1 MRISI
6 STKVILPAFC
16 VILFF
21 GLALGYYVVRYQA
34 HILNLEMD
42 ERVTVLMNNLAYNSE
57 YPLLIEDPEAIVRLT
72 KGILSQKDIVFC
84 RIEDKSGNFFYEEG
98 SKEAGPISEYTNTI
112 VTKRAVEELG
122 EDLIMG
128 MSKELEEEIGKIYLS
143 VSHSGLNEKLNKAKK
158 IIAATII
165 PSIIIT
171 SLTVYL
177 LLRRLLS
184 RPIKQLVKATEKIS
198 QGNLNDRVPI
208 ETHDEIGVLAAS
220 FNKMTKDLQESTISR
235 QELEQRVVERT
246 RELAEERQNLENTVQ
261 VRTSELRESLEKVE
275 DANLLL
281 EHANRAKTQFLST
294 MSHELRTPLSVVIG
308 FTDLLSEQL
317 YGNLNDKQMKYVS
330 EIGSSAEH
338 LLSLITDLLDV
349 SKIDAGAMKL
359 EMEDISLDELINT
372 IVSMMSSQFRKKKI
386 NVKTS
391 IEPTLPVV
399 TADLRKCKQILMNLL
414 SNALKFTPEDG
425 RVEICAVDDGDSGVL
440 IEVRDT
446 GIGIAADEIDK
457 IFSEFYQVEKVHDE
471 QLGGTGIGLALTRRL
486 VELHGGK
493 IGVESKLGKGST
505 FWFTLPLKKL
515 SRKEPSEQKGAEEV
529 LKENGAP
536 KGRRILLVEDN
547 EVNLA
552 MAIEML
558 NVHNHQVVV
567 ARNGLEALDMAKQ
580 HKPELILMDIR
591 MPVMGGLEATQR
603 LRAIPEFANTPIIA
617 MTAST
622 GAEAEKTHII
632 KGCTAHLA
640 KPIHVKQLFAV
651 LKKYLSV
658 EN

>member
-1 MRISI
+1 MRLGI
-6 STKVILPAFC
+6 STKAILLAFC
-16 VILFF
+16 MIVFF
-21 GLALGYYVVRYQA
+21 GLALGYFVIRYQSRVLRLE
-34 HILNLEMD
+34 LN
-42 ERVTVLMNNLAYNSE
+42 ERVTVLMNNLSFNSE
-57 YPLLIEDPEAIVRLT
+57 YPLLIEDKEAIVRLT
-72 KGILSQKDIVFC
+72 KGILAQRDIVFC
-84 RIEDKSGNFFYEEG
+84 RIEDKSKNFFYEEG
-98 SKEAGPISEYTNTI
+98 SKEVGPISEYTTTI
-112 VTKRAVEELG
+112 VSKTAAEELG
-122 EDLIMG
+122 EELILG
-128 MSKELEEEIGKIYLS
+128 IPKELEEEIGRVYLC
-143 VSHSGLNEKLNKAKK
+143 VSHSGFKEKLNKAKR
-158 IIAATII
+158 IIAAIII
-165 PSIIIT
+165 PFIIT
-171 SLTVYL
+171 TCLAIYL
-177 LLRRLLS
+177 LLKRILGL
-184 RPIKQLVKATEKIS
+184 PIKQLVKATEKIS

-220 FNKMTKDLQESTISR
+220 FNKMTKDLQESTVSR
-235 QELEQRVVERT
+235 KELEQRVVERT

-261 VRTSELRESLEKVE
+261 VRTRELRESLEKVE

-281 EHANRAKTQFLST
+281 EHANRAKTQFLSS
-294 MSHELRTPLSVVIG
+294 MSHELRTPLNVVIG

-330 EIGSSAEH
+330 EIGNSAEH
-338 LLSLITDLLDV
+338 LLSLINDLLDV
-349 SKIDAGAMKL
+349 SKIDAGAMEL
-359 EMEDISLDELINT
+359 EMEDISFDELINT
-372 IVSMMSSQFRKKKI
+372 IVSMMNSQFRKKKI

-399 TADLRKCKQILMNLL
+399 TADRRKCKQILMNLL
-414 SNALKFTPEDG
+414 SNAFKFTPEEG
-425 RVEICAVDDGDSGVL
+425 RVEICAVYGGDFGVR

-446 GIGIAADEIDK
+446 GIGIAADKIDK
-457 IFSEFYQVEKVHDE
+457 IFSEFYQVENVRDE

-493 IGVESKLGKGST
+493 IGVESKLCKGST

-515 SRKEPSEQKGAEEV
+515 LRKEPSEQKEAEEV

-536 KGRRILLVEDN
+536 KGRRILIVEDN

-558 NVHNHQVVV
+558 NVHKHRVVV
-567 ARNGLEALDMAKQ
+567 ARNGQEAIEMAKQ

-591 MPVMGGLEATQR
+591 MPVMDGLEATQR

-622 GAEAEKTHII
+622 GAEAEKTHIA
-632 KGCTAHLA
+632 KGCTTHLA

-651 LKKYLSV
+651 LKKYLSI